1 MKYPVPMDKQNTI
14 VNLLGRFLGNLL
26 VICFMA
32 ILVTIILTVTIRL
45 CLWIVTF

>member
-1 MKYPVPMDKQNTI
+1 MKYPVPMDKQITI
-14 VNLLGRFLGNLL
+14 ANLLGRFLGNLL